1 MSKKISPRSPQGC
14 FLLLIQIIGI
24 IANIKD
30 VIEFFSNIN
39 DNLVKPFAPQEFNL
53 TGDLFLS
60 GALLF
65 YGVTAVALMAWWVV
79 AYKALGTFQSVFSV
93 FVLHLLG
100 SSLFII
106 SFIYKFKIPLF
117 AVENILVGAF
127 LFVLLPLAVGYV
139 ILTLFSSPDK

>member
-1 MSKKISPRSPQGC
+1 MSKKISLRSPQGC

-30 VIEFFSNIN
+30 VLEFFSDLN
-39 DNLVKPFAPQEFNL
+39 DNVIKPFVPQEFNL
-53 TGDLFLS
+53 TGDFFLS
-60 GALLF
+60 GAVLF

-79 AYKALGTFQSVFSV
+79 AYKALGTFQSFFSV

-100 SSLFII
+100 SSLFIV
-106 SFIYKFKIPLF
+106 SFVYKFKMPF
-117 AVENILVGAF
+117 TVENLVIGIF

-139 ILTLFSSPDK
+139 ILTLFSSPDKS